1 MKNLNPNHYAC
12 FECIALLKKSYDFI
26 KIILK
31 AQDILKNICG
41 QHKKCDYEV
50 TSAINHWHHY
60 LIAHSYKEYP
70 YHQEKEFI
78 CHICSITKTNIT
90 YLKSHIETHGKR
102 NYECDICHRK
112 FYTKSR
118 IQHHLVLVHGTEKLI
133 CDYCSKRFSSRI
145 DIIRHIR
152 VHTGEKPFKC
162 HIFSAGFAHK
172 GNIGIHIRT
181 KHQNYPIENKK
192 KTKNKTIQRRNGE
205 KRRGRRKK

>member
-1 MKNLNPNHYAC
+1 MRICRLCLKLNIKPYCLRNTEERQFLQDIFRRNGFVVNLNPNHYAC

-78 CHICSITKTNIT
+78 CHICSITKT
-90 YLKSHIETHGKR
+90 
-102 NYECDICHRK
+102 
-112 FYTKSR
+112 
-118 IQHHLVLVHGTEKLI
+118 
-133 CDYCSKRFSSRI
+133 
-145 DIIRHIR
+145 